1 MNSDPKNTL
10 DAPTR
15 DALIGCGA
23 FIVIMLLLFYGCH
36 KLMSPGSNVTSPP
49 ENSTVQ
55 ETKIPD
61 PSEIVVTEPKPGE
74 RETREQ
80 VVEEVKEEPVFRT
93 TATKLLA
100 IYNYNAVAADNA
112 LKDRIIVVSGTVDKI
127 DRDILNNPYITLD
140 TGELLASVQCFFDE
154 SQVPRLVELQ
164 PGQKVRIRGRCAGK
178 AIFNV
183 ILEDCSFEPKRGGKK
198 K

>member
-23 FIVIMLLLFYGCH
+23 FIVIMLLLFHGCH

-49 ENSTVQ
+49 ENSAVQ
-55 ETKIPD
+55 EKKIPD
-61 PSEIVVTEPKPGE
+61 SSKK
-74 RETREQ
+74 
-80 VVEEVKEEPVFRT
+80 VEEAKEEPVFRT
-93 TATKLLA
+93 TAAELLA